1 MIALYTA
8 PAVLQPD
15 DPRVRALLP
24 PDRIAAALR
33 LRIPQ
38 ARACAVTADLLLR
51 AAVRAQMPHIALP
64 FARAA
69 DANGKPYLPDLPD
82 LHFSLSHSAGRVICA
97 VAAVPVGAD
106 TECVRR
112 VPDGLIARCCTP
124 AEQTLLRHP
133 EDFFPLWMCKEAVMK
148 CCGLG
153 LRLPPREIA
162 LAQLCPP
169 VLSGPV
175 RGQRYALSLVP
186 LPDGGQAAVC
196 VKGLQPPAVQ
206 IRACSPAQLL

>member
-33 LRIPQ
+33 LRAPQ
-38 ARACAVTADLLLR
+38 ARACSVTADLLLR
-51 AAVRAQMPHIALP
+51 AAVRQHAPHAVLP
-64 FARAA
+64 LVRAA
-69 DANGKPYLPDLPD
+69 DANGKPFLPALPD

-97 VAAVPVGAD
+97 LGAVPTGAD

-112 VPDGLIARCCTP
+112 IPSGLIARCCTP
-124 AEQTLLRHP
+124 AEQRLIHHP
-133 EDFFPLWMCKEAVMK
+133 DDFFPLWMCKEAVMK

-162 LAQLCPP
+162 LAQLYPP
-169 VLSGPV
+169 VLTGSV

-186 LPDGGQAAVC
+186 LPDGGRAAVC
-196 VKGLQPPAVQ
+196 VQGLQPPDVQ
-206 IRACSPAQLL
+206 IHACSPAQLL